1 MPCADVSLANKIPS
15 AKKYRLD
22 RGSRSLLG
30 IAESNAVVC
39 GGRYIHVSSKTK
51 VWNEPP
57 VGAACAGLKRPNM
70 FSWLIITQASSSS
83 ILPFILSFYN
93 WRRNIRY
100 ETIIQQR
107 SRFSKTFLPLRMR
120 GLPSGAPEEREAE
133 AVVVVVVV
141 RPLVSIELATHLGAD
156 PSHAPIGRHMAA
168 GVEKEDEAPHP
179 ASAILGPHHPLALS
193 HFCRPQRELR
203 CRRRNPPASSPP
215 ALYHQTKQHA
225 ME

>member
-70 FSWLIITQASSSS
+70 FSWLIITQASFS
-83 ILPFILSFYN
+83 ILPFILSF
-93 WRRNIRY
+93 
-100 ETIIQQR
+100 
-107 SRFSKTFLPLRMR
+107 
-120 GLPSGAPEEREAE
+120 
-133 AVVVVVVV
+133 
-141 RPLVSIELATHLGAD
+141 
-156 PSHAPIGRHMAA
+156 
-168 GVEKEDEAPHP
+168 
-179 ASAILGPHHPLALS
+179 
-193 HFCRPQRELR
+193 
-203 CRRRNPPASSPP
+203 
-215 ALYHQTKQHA
+215 
-225 ME
+225 

>member
-57 VGAACAGLKRPNM
+57 VGAACARLKRPSM
-70 FSWLIITQASSSS
+70 FSWLISHKPPPPYYHSSFHST
-83 ILPFILSFYN
+83 IGAGT
-93 WRRNIRY
+93 Y

-120 GLPSGAPEEREAE
+120 GLPSGASEEREAE
-133 AVVVVVVV
+133 AVVVVVV
-141 RPLVSIELATHLGAD
+141 RPLVSIELATHL
-156 PSHAPIGRHMAA
+156 
-168 GVEKEDEAPHP
+168 
-179 ASAILGPHHPLALS
+179 
-193 HFCRPQRELR
+193 
-203 CRRRNPPASSPP
+203 
-215 ALYHQTKQHA
+215 
-225 ME
+225 